1 MRADRSGEGEG
12 KTYLVSDVMSR
23 DRSYVAGP
31 RARQLFSLAVGRP
44 RRHFL
49 EIEREKGL
57 LFLVAF
63 RMRFSQNTNP
73 LFPKKLF
80 FLSALFGFSLFRKV
94 GVSVTEMVLWAF
106 YENPNAHLVSEKNDI
121 F

>member
-1 MRADRSGEGEG
+1 MWRDHVRG
-12 KTYLVSDVMSR
+12 KCFLWLSF
-23 DRSYVAGP
+23 A
-31 RARQLFSLAVGRP
+31 LAA
-44 RRHFL
+44 HFL
-49 EIEREKGL
+49 EIESEKGL

-80 FLSALFGFSLFRKV
+80 CLSALFGFSLFRKV